1 MTVRRSVSMPLMAVL
16 TMVAIWMGCS
26 KPGDENLS
34 ALNEAKRNVDTGLA
48 TLDHWNVDSTKAV
61 RERVSEKFKDLDWLM
76 ADSSLTFGVDEG
88 QIIGNWVRA
97 RRYLKNAPERITVL
111 GNEGRLCASQLHNL
125 IQAINSQATEDANG
139 TPMDE
144 AYFQRESKRE
154 IEAVSQWREAVS
166 ETDRMVQLG
175 VDLEQST
182 RVAIDS
188 LIRAKRAE
196 WAQNI
201 ANPPIE

>member
-201 ANPPIE
+201 ANPLIE

>member
-1 MTVRRSVSMPLMAVL
+1 MTVRRSVSMPLMAVV

-201 ANPPIE
+201 ANPLIE

>member
-1 MTVRRSVSMPLMAVL
+1 MHLLAVM

-26 KPGDENLS
+26 KPGDENLG
-34 ALNEAKRNVDTGLA
+34 ALNEAKRNVDEGLVS
-48 TLDHWNVDSTKAV
+48 LDHWNVDSTRAV
-61 RERVSEKFKDLDWLM
+61 RERVAEKFKDLDWLM

-111 GNEGRLCASQLHNL
+111 GNEGRLCASQLQNL
-125 IQAINSQATEDANG
+125 IQAINNQATEDANG

-154 IEAVSQWREAVS
+154 IEAASQWRAAVS

-196 WAQNI
+196 WAKNI
-201 ANPPIE
+201 ANPLIE

>member
-1 MTVRRSVSMPLMAVL
+1 MTVRRSVSMHLLAVM

-26 KPGDENLS
+26 KPGDENLG
-34 ALNEAKRNVDTGLA
+34 ALNEAKRNVDEGLVS
-48 TLDHWNVDSTKAV
+48 LDHWNVDSTRAV
-61 RERVSEKFKDLDWLM
+61 RERVAEKFKDLDWLM

-111 GNEGRLCASQLHNL
+111 GNEGRLCASQLQNL
-125 IQAINSQATEDANG
+125 IQAINNQATEDANG

-154 IEAVSQWREAVS
+154 IEAASQWRAAVS

-196 WAQNI
+196 WAKNI
-201 ANPPIE
+201 ANPLIE

>member
-1 MTVRRSVSMPLMAVL
+1 MTVRRSGPMPLMAVL

-111 GNEGRLCASQLHNL
+111 GNEGRLCASQLQNL

-154 IEAVSQWREAVS
+154 IEAVSQWRAAVS

-182 RVAIDS
+182 RVAVDS

>member
-111 GNEGRLCASQLHNL
+111 GNEGRLCASQLQNL

-139 TPMDE
+139 TPLDE

>member
-1 MTVRRSVSMPLMAVL
+1 MTVRRLVSMPLMAVV

-111 GNEGRLCASQLHNL
+111 GNEGRLCASQLQNL

>member
-48 TLDHWNVDSTKAV
+48 TLDHWNVDRTKAV

-111 GNEGRLCASQLHNL
+111 GNEGRLCASQLQNL

-201 ANPPIE
+201 ANPLIE

>member
-1 MTVRRSVSMPLMAVL
+1 MTVRRSGPMPLMAVL

-48 TLDHWNVDSTKAV
+48 TLGHWNVDSTKAV

-111 GNEGRLCASQLHNL
+111 GNEGRLCASQLQNL

-154 IEAVSQWREAVS
+154 IEAVSQWRAAVS

-182 RVAIDS
+182 RVAVDS

>member
-1 MTVRRSVSMPLMAVL
+1 MTVRRSVSMPLMAVV

-48 TLDHWNVDSTKAV
+48 TLDHWNVDSAKSV

-97 RRYLKNAPERITVL
+97 RRYLKNAPERISVL
-111 GNEGRLCASQLHNL
+111 GNEGRLCASQLQNL

>member
-111 GNEGRLCASQLHNL
+111 GNEGRLCASQLQNL

>member
-97 RRYLKNAPERITVL
+97 RRYLKNAPERISVL
-111 GNEGRLCASQLHNL
+111 GNEGRLCASQLQNL

-144 AYFQRESKRE
+144 SYFQRESKRE
-154 IEAVSQWREAVS
+154 IEAASQWREAVS

-201 ANPPIE
+201 ANPLIE

>member
-1 MTVRRSVSMPLMAVL
+1 
-16 TMVAIWMGCS
+16 
-26 KPGDENLS
+26 
-34 ALNEAKRNVDTGLA
+34 
-48 TLDHWNVDSTKAV
+48 
-61 RERVSEKFKDLDWLM
+61 M

-111 GNEGRLCASQLHNL
+111 GNEGRLCASQLQNL

-201 ANPPIE
+201 ANPLIE

>member
-111 GNEGRLCASQLHNL
+111 GNEGRLCASQLQNL

-201 ANPPIE
+201 ANPLIE

>member
-1 MTVRRSVSMPLMAVL
+1 MIVRRSVSMPLMAVL

-201 ANPPIE
+201 ANPLIE

>member
-111 GNEGRLCASQLHNL
+111 GNEGRLCASQLQNL

-154 IEAVSQWREAVS
+154 IEAVSQWRAAVS